1 MIIQPNATLVHRA
14 RPVTEHDLVRSGEE
28 ILASSVAGEGA
39 GVWAAWRGM
48 PRPGR
53 FRIGAWVGWIVAATL
68 AFIQPL
74 FRLMLHAAQSEL
86 YSYIPLVPCVAG
98 YLLYINRTT
107 LVAAYRSSI
116 GGTVILGGIGT
127 AALAAGIG
135 LRGSLS
141 VNDGLALMTLAY
153 VSVVAAGGFLFL
165 GSKWM
170 AAAAFPVAFLIFM
183 VPLPDAAVN
192 WLETSSVLA
201 SAEVAALFFKMTG
214 TPLMRDGTVFAL
226 PGIVLRVA
234 QECSGIHSSWV
245 LFMTSLLASHLFLAS
260 AWRRII
266 LVAFV
271 IPLGIVRNGFRI
283 LVIGLLCVHVGPQM
297 IDSVIHHRGGP
308 LFFVLSLVPLI
319 LFMAWLRRQERR

>member
-1 MIIQPNATLVHRA
+1 MRDGVRE
-14 RPVTEHDLVRSGEE
+14 PVSNSVVGEHIGPSPR
-28 ILASSVAGEGA
+28 
-39 GVWAAWRGM
+39 WRGGA
-48 PRPGR
+48 PPERL
-53 FRIGAWVGWIVAATL
+53 RIGSAVLWMVAVTL

-74 FRLMLHAAQSEL
+74 ARLMRHAAQSDL
-86 YSYIPLVPCVAG
+86 NSYIPLIPCVAG
-98 YLLYINRTT
+98 YLLYIQPRTREAT
-107 LVAAYRSSI
+107 DRSGR
-116 GGTVILGGIGT
+116 GGVIVLGGIGL

-135 LRGSLS
+135 LRERLS

-153 VSVVAAGGFLFL
+153 VSLAAAGGFLFL
-165 GSKWM
+165 GAKWM

-192 WLETSSVLA
+192 WLETASVLA
-201 SAEVAALFFKMTG
+201 SADVAALFFKMTG
-214 TPLMRDGTVFAL
+214 TPLLRDGTVFAL

-245 LFMTSLLASHLFLAS
+245 LFITSLLASHLFLAS
-260 AWRRII
+260 PWRKIM

-308 LFFVLSLVPLI
+308 LFFALSLVPLI